1 MDDETSN
8 TQAAAAEPKELDGGL
23 SAAIMLM
30 LLDESDSSKMLQH
43 LNPAEIKAL
52 AKNMFEVSNATERDI
67 ENALELF
74 SVNNSNLS
82 SLAVGAP
89 ERIREIMDLSL
100 GDSTASQIWT
110 QIAPAQTA
118 PPTLEALQWLDTATI
133 SSLVGNEHPQL
144 AAIILSALPAETAAA
159 AVAGLDEAA
168 QADLLFRTATLGPI
182 PAVAISEIE
191 EILKTYTASRQD
203 NPTVSLGGHDEVAK
217 IVNNMNRQ
225 QAEKLL
231 KNIRKKDKRLAEVIE
246 DAMFTFDDLADLDAK
261 SLGAVMRDVEADR
274 LALAIKGAKPELA
287 EKILATLSVRAA
299 QTVSDEIAE
308 MGAVSR
314 ADVEE
319 AQKAIVVIAREKAA
333 SGEIIIGKQGNDYV

>member
-8 TQAAAAEPKELDGGL
+8 TQAAAAEPKELDGCL

-82 SLAVGAP
+82 SLAVGGP

-118 PPTLEALQWLDTATI
+118 PPSLEALQ
-133 SSLVGNEHPQL
+133 
-144 AAIILSALPAETAAA
+144 
-159 AVAGLDEAA
+159 
-168 QADLLFRTATLGPI
+168 
-182 PAVAISEIE
+182 
-191 EILKTYTASRQD
+191 
-203 NPTVSLGGHDEVAK
+203 
-217 IVNNMNRQ
+217 
-225 QAEKLL
+225 
-231 KNIRKKDKRLAEVIE
+231 
-246 DAMFTFDDLADLDAK
+246 
-261 SLGAVMRDVEADR
+261 
-274 LALAIKGAKPELA
+274 
-287 EKILATLSVRAA
+287 
-299 QTVSDEIAE
+299 
-308 MGAVSR
+308 
-314 ADVEE
+314 
-319 AQKAIVVIAREKAA
+319 
-333 SGEIIIGKQGNDYV
+333 